1 MTGSSIDPG
10 FTTEAMARIWSN
22 AGRVTAM
29 IRVEASLAR
38 AQAVCGVIEDAVA
51 AEIGRVCS
59 AFSVDADAV
68 LGEGWEVG
76 TPVGVLVDRLRATV
90 DPATARAI
98 HLGATSQ
105 DIVDTAAVV
114 LIDES
119 LGELADGLVGVGDEL
134 ASRAET
140 HRRTLTIGRTFRQHA
155 VPTTFGMRCAQWL
168 VSVSA
173 DLERVR
179 TTRSRLPVQLG
190 GPAGTG
196 VGLGPDPS
204 AVVEAFASELALVVP
219 TLPWHADRTPI
230 SLAIEAAR
238 SVAVTSGKVASDLV
252 DLAQTEV
259 AEVAVRSGR
268 SSAMAGKRNPI
279 DAIRTLAA
287 EQVCTA
293 LTAAGRPHSLD
304 RAAGPWHAEWFFVPM
319 VFQTAGAALEAVS
332 RALTSLTVDTETM
345 AGRVADHVD
354 AETVVEATGVLVDR
368 ARTRWEEVRG

>member
-22 AGRVTAM
+22 AGRVAAI

-38 AQAVCGVIEDAVA
+38 AQAVCGVIEAAVA
-51 AEIGRVCS
+51 VEIGRACS
-59 AFSVDADAV
+59 ALSFDADAV

-90 DPATARAI
+90 DPATAQAI
-98 HLGATSQ
+98 HLGATTQ

>member
-22 AGRVTAM
+22 AGRVAAI

-38 AQAVCGVIEDAVA
+38 AQAVCGVIEAAVA
-51 AEIGRVCS
+51 VEIGRACS
-59 AFSVDADAV
+59 ALSFDADAV

-140 HRRTLTIGRTFRQHA
+140 HRGTLTIGRTFRQHA

-196 VGLGPDPS
+196 VGLGPDSS

>member
-22 AGRVTAM
+22 AGRVAAM

-38 AQAVCGVIEDAVA
+38 AQAVCGVIEAAVA
-51 AEIGRVCS
+51 AEIGRACS
-59 AFSVDADAV
+59 ALSFDADAV

-140 HRRTLTIGRTFRQHA
+140 HRGTLTIGRTFRQHA

-354 AETVVEATGVLVDR
+354 AETVVETTGVLVDR